1 MIQVQLTERNWEI
14 YTQLCELDAE
24 FQVCEDEESRS
35 DIIALAKKLC
45 MKIEVKK

>member
-1 MIQVQLTERNWEI
+1 MITVEPTPANWEI
-14 YTQLCELDAE
+14 YSQLCELDAE
-24 FQVCEDEESRS
+24 FQICEDEESRS